1 MKWTAIVLAA
11 CLAACAEGNA
21 TTARSGKVRVVATTG
36 MVADLAKQ
44 VGGDLVEVEALMGPG
59 IDPHL
64 FKADLS
70 DLARLKEADLILYNG
85 LGLEGKMGDTFV
97 MMARQGR
104 QVVAITED
112 LPRDRLLEPEELEGT
127 YGTVKAMTPEELEGH
142 YDPHI
147 WFDVALWAATLPT
160 VAAALG
166 RVDPANEEAYTQR
179 ANAFA
184 AELRA
189 LDDEARKALATV
201 PKQRRV
207 LLTSHDA
214 FRYFGRAYDLEVHG
228 LQGISTVQDAGVKD
242 IQDMAAMISERGIK
256 AVFVETSVNPRA
268 IEAVQQA
275 VRSKGGAVEIGG
287 ELFSDAMGDHPPV
300 DTYIGMVRSNVETV
314 VNALK

>member
-112 LPRDRLLEPEELEGT
+112 LPRDRLLE
-127 YGTVKAMTPEELEGH
+127 PEELEGH

>member
-36 MVADLAKQ
+36 MVADLAKK

-112 LPRDRLLEPEELEGT
+112 LPRDRLLE
-127 YGTVKAMTPEELEGH
+127 PEELEGH